1 MHLMAYQRIAE
12 KMRNASMQ
20 AATNIMKEAAKA
32 VRKVYSRQRRLMTV
46 CRALKTI
53 FLTSA

>member
-46 CRALKTI
+46 CRALKTT